1 MISSVFGAFLFLAA
15 SLPAGTAPDPVA
27 VPHFPDILHTF
38 VWRNWP
44 LVPVERMAETVVA
57 TPDQI
62 LEIGRSMGLP
72 DPELIPLDQWQ
83 RSYITIIRR
92 NWHLLPYDQLLTLL
106 GWSEDKMAFTL
117 REDDFLY
124 VKLGGLKP
132 DCLPLRYKQPSES
145 ARKKAVKIAGIFSDL
160 PNAEKTEPL
169 FSFVSRLSEKPPAVT
184 GKPGESLFSPR
195 FCSSYFATYGDP
207 LLKAEPDPY
216 PDGYL
221 ARLAASGVDGV
232 WLQAVLYKLAP
243 FPWDPELS
251 NRHEERLEQ
260 LRDLTKRAG
269 KYGIGVYLYLNE
281 PRAMPLPFFEKR
293 EHIKGVVEKDHAAI
307 CVSTP
312 EVRQYLEDAVAYI
325 CRQVPDLAGFFTI
338 TGSENLTNCWSH
350 HQGMDCPRCSK
361 RSPEEVISDVN
372 ISIRKGISDA
382 NSKTRLIAWDWGWKD
397 EWAPGIIKKLPG
409 DIALM
414 SVSEWGIPIARGG
427 IDTTV
432 GEYSISVVG
441 PGPRALK
448 NWSAAAANGLE
459 LFAKLQVNNTWELS
473 SVPYIPAVANLAR
486 HIARLKDRNI
496 KGLMLGWTLGGHPSP
511 NLEVVAE
518 LSEPGNLTV
527 DQALLNVAEKRFG
540 RVAAPAVVSAWET
553 FSTAFSEFPYHAGTV
568 YNAPL
573 QTGPANLLHAQSSGY
588 KSTMVGLPYD
598 DLESWRSVYPPDI
611 FIQQMEKVAEG
622 FRKGLQILSGINNRD
637 SSTAEQRDNLAQ
649 EKRIAEA
656 CAIHFQSVANQSNFV
671 LNRDALAA
679 AKDSTTAI
687 PLVTGLREIIRKE
700 MNLASRLRQLQLEDS
715 RFGFEASNHY
725 FYIPQ
730 DLAEKVLNCQFL
742 LEEWLPEQ
750 EKRFTADRKRGL
762 SETNN
767 LKTASAAL

>member
-1 MISSVFGAFLFLAA
+1 MISSVLGFYLFLAA
-15 SLPAGTAPDPVA
+15 SLPIGTAPDPVA
-27 VPHFPDILHTF
+27 APHFPDILHTF
-38 VWRNWP
+38 VWRNWT
-44 LVPVERMAETVVA
+44 LVPVERMAETVMA

-72 DPELIPLDQWQ
+72 DPEPIPHDQWQ

-92 NWHLLPYDQLLTLL
+92 NWHLLPYNQLLSLL
-106 GWSEDKMAFTL
+106 GWSEEKMAYSL
-117 REDDFLY
+117 REDDFLFH
-124 VKLGGLKP
+124 KLGSLKP
-132 DCLPLRYKQPSES
+132 DCPPLRYRQPNES
-145 ARKKAVKIAGIFSDL
+145 SRKKAAKIAEIFREL
-160 PNAEKTEPL
+160 PGTKKPEPL
-169 FSFVSRLSEKPPAVT
+169 FSFVGRLSEKPPEVT
-184 GKPGESLFSPR
+184 SETGESLFSPR

-207 LLKAEPDPY
+207 LLKDEPDPY

-243 FPWDPELS
+243 YPWDPELS

-269 KYGIGVYLYLNE
+269 KYNIGVYLYLNE
-281 PRAMPLPFFEKR
+281 PRAMPLPFFENR
-293 EHIKGVVEKDHAAI
+293 EHLKGVVENDHAAL

-312 EVRQYLEDAVAYI
+312 EVRQYLEDSIAYI
-325 CRQVPDLAGFFTI
+325 CRKVPRLAGFFTI

-350 HQGMDCPRCSK
+350 HKGMDCPRCSK
-361 RSPEEVISDVN
+361 QSPEDVISDVN
-372 ISIRKGISDA
+372 ISIRKGIAAA

-409 DIALM
+409 DVALM
-414 SVSEWGIPIARGG
+414 SVSEWSIPIARGG
-427 IDTTV
+427 IETTV

-448 NWSAAAANGLE
+448 HWSVAAENGLE
-459 LFAKLQVNNTWELS
+459 SFAKLQVNNTWELS
-473 SVPYIPAVANLAR
+473 SVPYIPAVANVAR
-486 HIARLKDRNI
+486 QITNLRDKNI

-518 LSEPGNLTV
+518 LSRPGNLTV
-527 DQALLNVAEKRFG
+527 DQALLNVAANRFG
-540 RVAAPAVVSAWET
+540 RTAAPAVVSAWET

-573 QTGPANLLHAQSSGY
+573 QAGPSNLLHAQKSGY

-598 DLESWRSVYPPDI
+598 DLDSWRSVYPPDI

-622 FRKGLQILSGINNRD
+622 FRKGVQILNETDHGD
-637 SSTAEQRDNLAQ
+637 STTALQRGNLAQ
-649 EKRIAEA
+649 EKRVTEV
-656 CAIHFQSVANQSNFV
+656 CAIHFQSVANQSSFV

-679 AKDSTTAI
+679 AEDYNSAS
-687 PLVTGLREIIRKE
+687 PLITRLRELLRE
-700 MNLASRLRQLQLEDS
+700 ELNLASRLRQLQLEDS

-742 LEEWLPEQ
+742 LEEWLPTL
-750 EKRFTADRKRGL
+750 EKRF
-762 SETNN
+762 
-767 LKTASAAL
+767 LKNPAEKN